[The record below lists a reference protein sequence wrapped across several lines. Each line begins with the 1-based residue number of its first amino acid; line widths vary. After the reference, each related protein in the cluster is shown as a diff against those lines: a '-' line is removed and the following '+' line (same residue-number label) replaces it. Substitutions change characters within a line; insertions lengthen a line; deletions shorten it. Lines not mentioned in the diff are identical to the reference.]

1 LINRF
6 KPSLSAF
13 YVTFL
18 ILLRHIDKY
27 KISNQKPKTSQEHKK
42 IKAMKTS
49 IIVSTFA
56 ALTLMVTLVE
66 VPTHRNA
73 ENNIVTSVSNYSYL
87 PASLVSAEPAMKSSA
102 SARKES
108 TVKTSLPSAEDLS
121 YLKFDVANYLNDE
134 HMATEVN
141 NENSLEYLKFD
152 VNEYTPSDETASYES
167 IELPVNEFDY
177 LKFDVNDYTSTNE
190 TVSDESIEL
199 PVNEFNYL
207 KFDVN
212 DYTSTN
218 ETVSDESIELPVNEF
233 NYLKFDVNDYTSSDE
248 AASYESI
255 ELPVNEFEYLK
266 FDVSKYSNENHV
278 IIGELPVAE

>member
-1 LINRF
+1 M
-6 KPSLSAF
+6 
-13 YVTFL
+13 
-18 ILLRHIDKY
+18 LRHIDKY
-27 KISNQKPKTSQEHKK
+27 KISNQKLKTSQEHKK

-66 VPTHRNA
+66 VSTRHNA
-73 ENNIVTSVSNYSYL
+73 ENNNVTSVSNYSFL

-102 SARKES
+102 SSRKES

-121 YLKFDVANYLNDE
+121 YLKFDVADYLNDE

-152 VNEYTPSDETASYES
+152 VNEYTSSDETASYES

-177 LKFDVNDYTSTNE
+177 LKFDIND
-190 TVSDESIEL
+190 D
-199 PVNEFNYL
+199 
-207 KFDVN
+207 
-212 DYTSTN
+212 
-218 ETVSDESIELPVNEF
+218 
-233 NYLKFDVNDYTSSDE
+233 TSSNE

-266 FDVSKYSNENHV
+266 FDVNEYTSSDETASYESIEFPVNEFEYLRFDVNEYPSDETASYESIELLVNEFEYLRFDVSKYNNENHV